1 MPPWAFS
8 CRHLL
13 VYLSVQ
19 INACVMM
26 IFKMIHAKY
35 SLKFCAIGLYFI
47 SIVTCLPTVSALA
60 QASDYETCLLSVS
73 KVTPLYISLWT
84 AAVLSAPKSL
94 ENIKI
99 IYAYPRDAVD
109 VEKMTERN
117 TDNWLV
123 GEIDNDRQLVIGR
136 PSSQENYHSWFERSL
151 SESSESNGFNNIVSD
166 SQIQALSDSVYEK
179 VYWTSKLRWQSAI
192 NWATHNKQVLDE
204 KYSQTDVNSNTETA
218 LFKVLK
224 RTSTSSSCL
233 RVVTEE

>member
-13 VYLSVQ
+13 VCLSVQ
-19 INACVMM
+19 INTCVMM

-136 PSSQENYHSWFERSL
+136 PSSQEKLWGLYTIYTISRLVEPYRCRSCRK
-151 SESSESNGFNNIVSD
+151 I
-166 SQIQALSDSVYEK
+166 K
-179 VYWTSKLRWQSAI
+179 KL
-192 NWATHNKQVLDE
+192 L
-204 KYSQTDVNSNTETA
+204 SQTDILEK
-218 LFKVLK
+218 F
-224 RTSTSSSCL
+224 STVFCES
-233 RVVTEE
+233 E